1 MDVNYVL
8 IGKRVRELRLQ
19 QQLSQEKLA
28 EMLDISTVHMS
39 HIECG
44 HVSMSLEIL
53 VRLCEI
59 LKVTPNH
66 ILNGAYIDYAEM
78 PSDSIMAGIP
88 EKRQLLARKLIEVL
102 RDCP

>member
-1 MDVNYVL
+1 MNNKI
-8 IGKRVRELRLQ
+8 IGINVKKYRRAAGLT
-19 QQLSQEKLA
+19 QEKLA

>member
-1 MDVNYVL
+1 MNNKI
-8 IGKRVRELRLQ
+8 IGINVKKYRRAAGLTQKTLA
-19 QQLSQEKLA
+19 EKLN
-28 EMLDISTVHMS
+28 ISTVHMS

-44 HVSMSLEIL
+44 HVSMSIEIL
-53 VRLCEI
+53 VSLCEI

-66 ILNGAYIDYAEM
+66 ILNGVYTDHLDM

-88 EKRQLLARKLIEVL
+88 EKRRLLAHKLIEVL